1 MRIWASPVEGL
12 GFVTILLFL
21 VGTINVFSASF
32 VLGSQLL
39 CDSLYFLKR
48 HFAATLIGLQP
59 VCIILIAAIIDRR
72 LPSFRGLAGTGAAVA
87 GTALL
92 FLR

>member
-1 MRIWASPVEGL
+1 MRIWASPLEGL

-39 CDSLYFLKR
+39 GDSLYFLKR
-48 HFAATLIGLQP
+48 HLVAALIGWP
-59 VCIILIAAIIDRR
+59 AW
-72 LPSFRGLAGTGAAVA
+72 P
-87 GTALL
+87 LL
-92 FLR
+92 FARATPGF